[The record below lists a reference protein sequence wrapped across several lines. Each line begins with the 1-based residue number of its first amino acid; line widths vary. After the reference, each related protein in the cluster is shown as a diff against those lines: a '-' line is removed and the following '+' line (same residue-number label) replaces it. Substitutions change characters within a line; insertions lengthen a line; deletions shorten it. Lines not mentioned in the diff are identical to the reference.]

1 MLDRLLSDPRYA
13 LQVSAFETNEGNLL
27 ERTER
32 HTAAAQ
38 LAVLTWVVSSV
49 GPPKIVIE
57 TGTNKAL
64 FGLALSQMMPDGYT
78 WRYLT
83 CDPNSA
89 SAVAVQALAERTPG
103 LTATFYHGASLD
115 RLDGMLE
122 DAGEPPHLVWI
133 DGDHTG
139 DGATFDL
146 VSAMDARAV
155 TILVD
160 DVTLIPGI
168 KEALDAVLASRQDY
182 LRVQLGIPGDTRG
195 IVVLARREP
204 EPEPEVDD
212 DA

>member
-1 MLDRLLSDPRYA
+1 MLDRILADPRYA
-13 LQVSAFETNEGNLL
+13 LQVAAFDTNEGNLL

-49 GPPKIVIE
+49 GPPKIVVE

-64 FGLALSQMMPDGYT
+64 FGLTLTHLLPEGYV

-89 SAVAVQALAERTPG
+89 SAVAVQALTERTPG
-103 LTATFYHGASLD
+103 LTATFYHGASQD
-115 RLDGMLE
+115 RLDEMLE

-133 DGDHTG
+133 DGDHSE

-146 VSAMDARAV
+146 VAAMDAHAV
-155 TILVD
+155 TICVD
-160 DVTLIPGI
+160 DVLLIPAV
-168 KEALDAVLASRQDY
+168 KDALDTVMAARSDY
-182 LRVQLGIPGDTRG
+182 MRVQLGIPGDTRG
-195 IVVLARREP
+195 TVVLARREP
-204 EPEPEVDD
+204 EPEDD